1 MPYLFAVLFL
11 LALTALILVLMR
23 RGWRNRERRII
34 ITELPELPPGAVPAT
49 HGTHGVY
56 VSTTL
61 AGLPLERVVT
71 RGLGVKSAVEV
82 DVREDGIVLERQG
95 APSLFI
101 PRASLE
107 TVGTTSGM
115 IGKFAAADS
124 IVVFTWSAGGTRVD
138 TGVHIRND
146 ADRAALFDA
155 ASRLTQSA
163 PNESRDS

>member
-1 MPYLFAVLFL
+1 
-11 LALTALILVLMR
+11 
-23 RGWRNRERRII
+23 RERRII
-34 ITELPELPPGAVPAT
+34 ITDLPELPPGAVPAT

-56 VSTTL
+56 ASTTL

-71 RGLGVKSAVEV
+71 RRLGVKSAVEAN
-82 DVREDGIVLERQG
+82 VREDGLVLERQG
-95 APSLFI
+95 APRLLM

-115 IGKFAAADS
+115 IGQFAAADS
-124 IVVFTWSAGGTRVD
+124 IVVCTWSAGGTRVD
-138 TGVHIRND
+138 TGVHIRNA

-155 ASRLTQSA
+155 ASRLPQSA